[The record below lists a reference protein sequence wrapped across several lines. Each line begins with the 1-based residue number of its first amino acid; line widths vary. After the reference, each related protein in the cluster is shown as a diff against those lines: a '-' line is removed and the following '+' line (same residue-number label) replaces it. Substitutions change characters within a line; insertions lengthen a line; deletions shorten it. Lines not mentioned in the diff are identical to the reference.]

1 MKESTVKVSRRFSD
15 KVALLVEGQKEV
27 CVTPLH
33 ALEVA
38 KRLIDAAFDTAM
50 DIKAEIEPRQPEK
63 GAAGLTIELSDSEI
77 IVLHADDGFEL
88 ARGQAY
94 QGDWTRLI
102 EFLRNDLG
110 LRAWVGE
117 S

>member
-50 DIKAEIEPRQPEK
+50 DIKAETEPRQPEK

-77 IVLHADDGFEL
+77 IVLHAEKLGE
-88 ARGQAY
+88 
-94 QGDWTRLI
+94 WIRLI